1 MHYCNR
7 KEKALKLV
15 TAYFRKLEKDN
26 KIKSRESRIK
36 EPELDQKSIKLKTG
50 NKKRK

>member
-15 TAYFRKLEKDN
+15 TVYFRKLEKDN

-36 EPELDQKSIKLKTG
+36 EQELDQKSIKLKTG